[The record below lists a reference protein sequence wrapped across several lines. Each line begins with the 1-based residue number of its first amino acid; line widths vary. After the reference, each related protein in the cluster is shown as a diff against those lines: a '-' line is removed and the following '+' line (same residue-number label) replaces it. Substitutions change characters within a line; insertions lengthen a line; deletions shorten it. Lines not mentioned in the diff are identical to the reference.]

1 MIDRRGFLNSILAPA
16 LAEGATR
23 ATSMSP
29 PLASPAMPAWPEDDD
44 PDFWDRIRDQFY
56 IPRTESFFNT
66 GTIGAVQAGYR
77 PACPAS
83 SQADEK
89 LSTVVILSEAK
100 NLCCSFQTTARC
112 FAESTL
118 SVE

>member
-1 MIDRRGFLNSILAPA
+1 MLDRRGFLNSILGPA
-16 LAEGATR
+16 LAEGAIR
-23 ATSMSP
+23 AASMSP
-29 PLASPAMPAWPEDDD
+29 PLAPPAMPAWPDDND

-83 SQADEK
+83 
-89 LSTVVILSEAK
+89 
-100 NLCCSFQTTARC
+100 
-112 FAESTL
+112 
-118 SVE
+118 